1 MGMMNPK
8 RSTLVRA
15 VCLAMLCA
23 FAGGVAAQ
31 KFPERPIRIV
41 LGYSPGGT
49 TDVVARLTA
58 QALSE
63 RLGQNILVDNRP
75 GATGV
80 IAVESVARAAPDG
93 YTLLLVS
100 NAEFSVLPAL
110 RTKLSF
116 DPIKDFAPLAMLA
129 ELPVVYVVN
138 PGVPASNIKE
148 LLDYAKSHPGAVHYG
163 SSGVG
168 GVLHLA
174 GEMLKLR
181 GNVDM
186 VHVPYKGGGDMVT
199 AVVAG
204 QIEMIPIGPTN
215 VSKYVASG
223 QLRALAVAS
232 TTRSEVLPAV
242 PTMIESGFP
251 DFVVPSWWGIVAP
264 ARVPDAVL
272 NQLSNEL
279 VASAS
284 SPAYQSRLRDLGG
297 GGKPLGRERFGV
309 LIADDIRKL
318 REFGSAAHISLDN

>member
-1 MGMMNPK
+1 MKSPT
-8 RSTLVRA
+8 RSALIGVAWLT
-15 VCLAMLCA
+15 MFCA
-23 FAGGVAAQ
+23 LAGGAAAQ
-31 KFPERPIRIV
+31 KFPERPVRIV

-58 QALSE
+58 QALAE
-63 RLGQNILVDNRP
+63 RLGQNVLVDNRP

-110 RTKLSF
+110 RSKLSF
-116 DPIKDFAPLAMLA
+116 DPIRDFAPLAMLA
-129 ELPVVYVVN
+129 ELPVVYVSH
-138 PGVPASNIKE
+138 PSVPASNIKE
-148 LLDYAKSHPGAVHYG
+148 LLEYAKKNPGAVHYG
-163 SSGVG
+163 SSGIG

-186 VHVPYKGGGDMVT
+186 VHVPYKGGGDMVA

-204 QIEMIPIGPTN
+204 HVEMIPIGPTN
-215 VSKYVASG
+215 VAKYVASG
-223 QLRALAVAS
+223 QLRGLAVAS

-251 DFVVPSWWGIVAP
+251 DYVVPSWWGIVAP
-264 ARVPDAVL
+264 ARVPEAVL
-272 NQLSNEL
+272 NQLSNEI
-279 VASAS
+279 VAAAS
-284 SPAYQSRLRDLGG
+284 SPTYRARILDLGG
-297 GGKPLGRERFGV
+297 GGKPLARERFGA
-309 LIADDIRKL
+309 LIAEDIRKL
-318 REFGSAAHISLDN
+318 REFGKAAHLSLDD